1 MTILVIFG
9 RFLTIL
15 ARCQPNGK
23 NEAADQKIRIPRVN
37 ISLLLNFDVSLSVNK
52 KFFFLAPMA
61 PIGLIWDL

>member
-1 MTILVIFG
+1 MERTKL
-9 RFLTIL
+9 RLT
-15 ARCQPNGK
+15 N
-23 NEAADQKIRIPRVN
+23 KIRIPRVN

>member
-23 NEAADQKIRIPRVN
+23 IEAADQKIRIPRVN

-52 KFFFLAPMA
+52 KFFFLAP
-61 PIGLIWDL
+61 IGLIWDL